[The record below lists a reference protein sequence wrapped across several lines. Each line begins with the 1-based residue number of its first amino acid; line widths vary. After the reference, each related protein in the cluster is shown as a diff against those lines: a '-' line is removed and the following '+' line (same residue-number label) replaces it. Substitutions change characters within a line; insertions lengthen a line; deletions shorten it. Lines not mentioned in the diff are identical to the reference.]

1 MVIYRRMKGFFRRA
15 YETGEYGWPKGE
27 PTAQVMEFFERARE
41 RQGGGLVL
49 DIGCGEG
56 RHALALAGRGL
67 RVVALDYET
76 LALKKA
82 RAASAGRPG
91 RDGIGWLAADAFR
104 MPFGAETFSVAIDYG
119 VFHHVKVPD
128 QGRYVEE
135 VLRVLQPGG
144 SFVLT
149 VFSTNFKHY
158 PGEVRRRNW
167 VVHRD
172 HYDRF
177 FTKRDIVEVF
187 SPSFVVEAVVEEVSG
202 HEAYHHAL
210 MHKEAA

>member
-1 MVIYRRMKGFFRRA
+1 MKGFFRRA

-27 PTAQVMEFFERARE
+27 PTAQVMEFFERARA
-41 RQGGGLVL
+41 RHPGGLVL

-76 LALKKA
+76 LALEKA
-82 RAASAGRPG
+82 RAQPAGLEC
-91 RDGIGWLAADAFR
+91 RDAVSWLAADAFS
-104 MPFGAETFSVAIDYG
+104 MPFGPGTFSVAIDYG

-128 QGRYVEE
+128 QARYVEE
-135 VLRVLQPGG
+135 VRRVLLPGG

-177 FTKRDIVEVF
+177 FTERDIVELF
-187 SPSFVVEAVVEEVSG
+187 SPSFAVEAVVEEVSG
-202 HEAYHHAL
+202 NEAYHHAL